1 MDELVSNP
9 TYILKVIST
18 MYTSTCLP
26 SLLFKTSME
35 KINKLNNYIK
45 NRTIKMTRLL
55 VLSSQACRPTLTKYI
70 YNISHNHAAFPTV
83 PIVKNSCNMLFFP
96 ITITHNVFVCLF
108 FYIESIHLFRCISVL
123 HPPTQGRHIA
133 KRHLT
138 GTPHPLMG

>member
-1 MDELVSNP
+1 MICQITCVMDELVSNP
-9 TYILKVIST
+9 IYILKVIST

-83 PIVKNSCNMLFFP
+83 PIVKNSCNMLFP

-108 FYIESIHLFRCISVL
+108 FLYRIHTFIQMYFCVA
-123 HPPTQGRHIA
+123 PPYPGEA
-133 KRHLT
+133 YC
-138 GTPHPLMG
+138 